1 MTTVKEVLLTPDEI
15 ENLLNN
21 EDDFNEFLEEID
33 KI

>member
-21 EDDFNEFLEEID
+21 EDDFNEFLGEID